1 MVESKQAKS
10 PKVSTTKQKQLWQ
23 FLILIAAI
31 AVINVASD
39 QFYQRFD
46 LTKEKRYTL
55 SKTTHDLV
63 DKLNEPLYIQIF
75 LDGEFPQE
83 YRRLK
88 NATQDLLNEYQH
100 ISSGNIIYRFE
111 DLLTDKPIK
120 EKDDIL
126 KQLAGKG
133 VQITRP
139 EIGQDEATSEKFI
152 IPAGL
157 VNYKGKEYPLNL
169 LKREFGQ
176 PLEEDINGSIE
187 LLEYEIGNIIRK
199 CVVDREIKIAFTKG
213 HAELEHV
220 YLADITKSLE
230 ELYTVE
236 DININLT
243 DTACTKQFISQIM
256 ANPDNAGEI
265 LLRGVM
271 KQMNS
276 YNALIVAKPRI
287 SFLDEELFLLDQYV
301 MNGGKVIWLAEPLI
315 AEMDSVAKYGSINT
329 ADYNLNVNNLLF
341 NYGVRINP
349 TLIQDLNCHGIPVL
363 ANGASGQPGFMP
375 WLFYPIFAPQG
386 EHPIVRNMTSVW
398 GRFAAGID
406 TLPNK
411 DLNNDLKKTVL
422 LQSSKTSRIANN
434 PVNVSLELLGL
445 KPTAEMFRHP
455 YNIAAVLVEGKFS
468 SLYAHRPSMKKK
480 SPIPYVSEVNDNAM
494 IVISDGDLI
503 ANQTDKEKKQVYPLG
518 YDKYASKAFKEPVE
532 FANKKFFLNC
542 VDYLCDESNLIE
554 VRSKKIQLRLLDKAK
569 VKAEKSKWQ
578 MINMVLP
585 ILGLLLF
592 GLVNAWIRKKK
603 YT

>member
-1 MVESKQAKS
+1 MVEAKKDIS
-10 PKVSTTKQKQLWQ
+10 NKATTVRQRQLFQ
-23 FLILIAAI
+23 FLILIGVI
-31 AVINVASD
+31 AVVNVASD
-39 QFYQRFD
+39 QFYKRFD

-55 SKTTHDLV
+55 SNTTHDLV
-63 DKLNEPLYIQIF
+63 NELNEPLYIQIF

-88 NATQDLLNEYQH
+88 NATKDLLSEYQH
-100 ISSGNIIYRFE
+100 ISKGNIIYRFE

-176 PLEEDINGSIE
+176 PLEQDINGSIE

-199 CVVDREIKIAFTKG
+199 CVIDREIKIAFTQG
-213 HAELEHV
+213 HNELEPI

-230 ELYTVE
+230 EFYSVE
-236 DININLT
+236 GININLT
-243 DTACTKQFISQIM
+243 DTACTKQFLSQIQQ
-256 ANPDNAGEI
+256 NPEDAGAI
-265 LLRGVM
+265 IFNGVM
-271 KQMNS
+271 NQMNS
-276 YNALIVAKPRI
+276 YTALIVAKPRI

-301 MNGGKVIWLAEPLI
+301 MNGGKVIWLTEPLI
-315 AEMDSVAKYGSINT
+315 AEMDSVAKYGSIMT
-329 ADYNLNVNNLLF
+329 ADYNQNVNNLLF
-341 NYGVRINP
+341 RYGVRVNP
-349 TLIQDLNCHGIPVL
+349 NLIQDLNCHGIPVL
-363 ANGASGQPGFMP
+363 AKGASGKPGFMP
-375 WLFYPIFAPQG
+375 WLFYPIFSPQG

-406 TLPNK
+406 TLPNA
-411 DLNNDLKKTVL
+411 DLKKTVL
-422 LQSSKTSRIANN
+422 LQSSKTSRVANN
-434 PVNVSLELLGL
+434 PVNISLELLGL
-445 KPTAEMFRHP
+445 KPTPEMFRHP
-455 YNIAAVLVEGKFS
+455 DNIAAVLVEGKFK
-468 SLYAHRPSMKKK
+468 SLYAHQRSFKDK
-480 SPIPYVSEVNDNAM
+480 SPISYKAEVNDNAM

-518 YDKYASKAFKEPVE
+518 YDKYASKAFNEPVE

-542 VDYLCDESNLIE
+542 VDYLCDETNLID
-554 VRSKKIQLRLLDKAK
+554 VRSKKIELRLLDKAK
-569 VKAEKSKWQ
+569 VKSEKGKWQ
-578 MINMVLP
+578 LINMVLP
-585 ILGLLLF
+585 IIALLLF
-592 GLVNAWIRKKK
+592 GLINAFIRKRK

>member
-1 MVESKQAKS
+1 
-10 PKVSTTKQKQLWQ
+10 WQ
-23 FLILIAAI
+23 FLILVAII
-31 AVINVASD
+31 AVVNVASD
-39 QFYQRFD
+39 QFYKRFD

-55 SKTTHDLV
+55 SESTYDLV
-63 DKLNEPLYIQIF
+63 GQLDEPLYVQIF

-88 NATQDLLNEYQH
+88 NAAQDLLNEYQH
-100 ISSGNIIYRFE
+100 ISKGNIIYRFE

-176 PLEEDINGSIE
+176 PLEQDINGSIE
-187 LLEYEIGNIIRK
+187 LLEYEIGNVIRK
-199 CVVDREIKIAFTKG
+199 CVVDREIKIAFTQG
-213 HAELEHV
+213 HGELEPI

-230 ELYTVE
+230 EFYTVE
-236 DININLT
+236 GININLT
-243 DTACTKQFISQIM
+243 DTACTKQFLSQIR
-256 ANPDNAGEI
+256 AKPENAGQI
-265 LLRGVM
+265 LLKGVM
-271 KQMNS
+271 DQMNG

-287 SFLDEELFLLDQYV
+287 SFLAEELFLLDQYV
-301 MNGGKVIWLAEPLI
+301 MHGGKVIWLAEPLI
-315 AEMDSVAKYGSINT
+315 AEMDSVAKYGSIMT
-329 ADYNLNVNNLLF
+329 ADYNLNVNELLF
-341 NYGVRINP
+341 RYGVRINP
-349 TLIQDLNCHGIPVL
+349 NLIQDMNSHGIPVL
-363 ANGASGQPGFMP
+363 AKGASGQPGFLP

-386 EHPIVRNMTSVW
+386 EHPIIRNMASVW

-406 TLPNK
+406 TLPNA
-411 DLNNDLKKTVL
+411 DIKKTVL

-445 KPTAEMFRHP
+445 KPTPEMFRHP
-455 YNIAAVLVEGKFS
+455 DNIAAVLLEGKFN
-468 SLYAHRPSMKKK
+468 SLYAHRRSMNQTSGIPFK
-480 SPIPYVSEVNDNAM
+480 SSVDQNAM

-503 ANQTDKEKKQVYPLG
+503 ANQTDKDKKQVYPLG
-518 YDKYASKAFKEPVE
+518 YDKYASKAFNEPVE

-542 VDYLCDESNLIE
+542 VDYLCDASNLID
-554 VRSKKIQLRLLDKAK
+554 VRSKKIELRLLDKAK
-569 VKAEKSKWQ
+569 VKAEKTKWQ
-578 MINMVLP
+578 IINMVLP
-585 ILGLLLF
+585 IVLLFIF
-592 GLVNAWIRKKK
+592 GLVNAFIRKRK

>member
-1 MVESKQAKS
+1 MVKKGKNSSLKTLG
-10 PKVSTTKQKQLWQ
+10 VRQKHLWQ
-23 FLILIAAI
+23 FLILIATI
-31 AVINVASD
+31 AVLNILSD
-39 QFYQRFD
+39 MFYSRFD

-55 SKTTHDLV
+55 SETTHQLV
-63 DKLNEPLYIQIF
+63 GKLNEPLYIQIF

-88 NATQDLLNEYQH
+88 NATQDLLSEYQH
-100 ISSGNIIYRFE
+100 ISKGNIIYRFE

-126 KQLAGKG
+126 KQLDGKG

-176 PLEEDINGSIE
+176 PLEQDINGSIE

-199 CVVDREIKIAFTKG
+199 CVVDREIKIAFTTG
-213 HAELEHV
+213 HAELEPV
-220 YLADITKSLE
+220 YVADITKSLS

-236 DININLT
+236 NININLT
-243 DTACTKQFISQIM
+243 DTACTKQFLAEIS
-256 ANPDNAGEI
+256 ANPDDAGKI
-265 LLRGVM
+265 LLTGVM
-271 KQMNS
+271 NQMS
-276 YNALIVAKPRI
+276 AYNALIIAKPRI

-301 MNGGKVIWLAEPLI
+301 MNGGKLVWLAEPLI
-315 AEMDSVAKYGSINT
+315 AEMDSVAKYGTINT

-341 NYGVRINP
+341 KYGVRINP

-386 EHPIVRNMTSVW
+386 EHPIVRNMASVW

-406 TLPNK
+406 TLPSP
-411 DLNNDLKKTVL
+411 DLKKTVL
-422 LQSSKTSRIANN
+422 LQSSGTSRIAKN
-434 PVNVSLELLGL
+434 PVSVSLELLGL
-445 KPTAEMFRHP
+445 KPTPEMFRHP
-455 YNIAAVLVEGKFS
+455 DNIAAVLIEGKFS
-468 SLYAHRPSMKKK
+468 SLYAHRRARDEK
-480 SPIPYVSEVNDNAM
+480 SAIPFKSSIDQNAM

-503 ANQTDKEKKQVYPLG
+503 ANQTDKERKQVYPLG
-518 YDKYASKAFKEPVE
+518 YDKYASKAFNEPVE

-569 VKAEKSKWQ
+569 VKSEKTKWQ
-578 MINMVLP
+578 VINMVLP
-585 ILGLLLF
+585 IIGLLLF
-592 GLVNAWIRKKK
+592 GLINAWIRKKK